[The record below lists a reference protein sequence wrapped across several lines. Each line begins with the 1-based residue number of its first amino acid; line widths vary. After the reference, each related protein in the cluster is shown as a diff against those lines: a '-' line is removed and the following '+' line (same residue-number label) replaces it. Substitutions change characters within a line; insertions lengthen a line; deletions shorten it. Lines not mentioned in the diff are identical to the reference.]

1 MSAPSSS
8 GGTTKQPYMSAW
20 PRGSWQS
27 SRRTASASLDAA
39 AASRRS
45 RTVAPS
51 IAGAPAVTIRN
62 GSPAVW

>member
-1 MSAPSSS
+1 
-8 GGTTKQPYMSAW
+8 MSAW

-27 SRRTASASLDAA
+27 SRRIASISSDAA

-45 RTVAPS
+45 STVV
-51 IAGAPAVTIRN
+51 AGDLVERLRVTMRN